1 MIPDTS
7 VLTPVLFVF
16 RHCTIS
22 PVRQPL
28 SHPSPNYLPT
38 PGSWSTCALSKIPP
52 RDMEFNRSMFK
63 TEGIKLSSRLS
74 EMVCRDMSPPRG
86 VFHGQEHNT
95 HEGDGPSPVSYFL
108 AHKTYVQCQ
117 LPSPKQ
123 PCWKKVKQCS
133 KMNSPVSRA
142 ALEVQKSRHPLQP
155 PTNLHT
161 LGWKAIPQRPP
172 KPPCRDRCKRWLGGE
187 ARLFRVFLNFF
198 KS

>member
-16 RHCTIS
+16 RHCIIP

-28 SHPSPNYLPT
+28 LHPSPNYLPT

-63 TEGIKLSSRLS
+63 TEGIKLSSRLP

-123 PCWKKVKQCS
+123 PCWKKVKLSC
-133 KMNSPVSRA
+133 V
-142 ALEVQKSRHPLQP
+142 KSCTWSTEEQASL
-155 PTNLHT
+155 
-161 LGWKAIPQRPP
+161 AIPNQFTHIGVKGHPT
-172 KPPCRDRCKRWLGGE
+172 E
-187 ARLFRVFLNFF
+187 AT
-198 KS
+198 